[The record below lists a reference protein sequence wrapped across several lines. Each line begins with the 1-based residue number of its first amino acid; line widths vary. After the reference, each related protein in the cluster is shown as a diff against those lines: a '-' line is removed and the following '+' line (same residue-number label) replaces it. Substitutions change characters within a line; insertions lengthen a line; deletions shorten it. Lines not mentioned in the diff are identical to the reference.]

1 MDPSATIVSPMAEQ
15 TSARRTK
22 TRESLIKAATEVVAE
37 HGFDAA
43 TVDRISERAGYSV
56 GAIYSNFGGKDDLL
70 FAVFDGHLVW
80 FSERLEAL
88 ASAEDP
94 TTAIGEW
101 LRSLSTEP
109 DQFHVFIEFWAYAVR
124 RPEVRR
130 KFARRMDQMR
140 SQVAKTIQRRAVV
153 TGKEP
158 PLDPE
163 LIALFALALGRGL
176 ALEKLARARSVP
188 DETVS
193 QLLAGL
199 LP

>member
-1 MDPSATIVSPMAEQ
+1 MQ
-15 TSARRTK
+15 
-22 TRESLIKAATEVVAE
+22 TRERLIGAATEIVAE
-37 HGFDAA
+37 HGFHAA
-43 TVDRISERAGYSV
+43 TVDLIVERAGYSV

-88 ASAEDP
+88 AVAEDR
-94 TTAIGEW
+94 TTAIGDW
-101 LRSLSTEP
+101 LRSLSSEP

-140 SQVAKTIQRRAVV
+140 AEVAKTIRRRATA